1 MEWSKV
7 ATVVTLVTGSLIAA
21 ALNKDSLAMV
31 LVGAAA
37 GFVAQSKDKNGL
49 IHKPAKED

>member
-7 ATVVTLVTGSLIAA
+7 ATVATLVTGSLIAA
-21 ALNKDSLAMV
+21 ALNKDPLAMV

-37 GFVAQSKDKNGL
+37 GFVAQSKSEHKRLTDKPEG
-49 IHKPAKED
+49 